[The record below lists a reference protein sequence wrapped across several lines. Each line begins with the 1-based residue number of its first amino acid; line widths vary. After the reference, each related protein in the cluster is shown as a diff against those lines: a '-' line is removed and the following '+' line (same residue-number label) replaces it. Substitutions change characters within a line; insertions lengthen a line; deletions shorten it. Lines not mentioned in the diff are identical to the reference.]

1 MWLAEAA
8 SGMERAPSGNRVRA
22 RTRAGYTLVEL
33 MMIVAIIGIST
44 LVFTPGFSRAMADRR
59 VSLAARELIR
69 VGRRARADTFG
80 YLRAHLLW
88 INPSARTVQLLR
100 GPTNSCTLVNWNEVA
115 GDCATTLS
123 GTNQQRCAENLFLAS
138 MSGSTRTISLFEETI
153 TSGSTTYSSVGRA
166 LCFQPSGVMMYG
178 SGTSLTA
185 AASATTLQRDNIS
198 GNGGVNGGFIFSL
211 LDGDS
216 APSSGDTSKRVH
228 RVLFPMGGSPRSMR

>member
-1 MWLAEAA
+1 M
-8 SGMERAPSGNRVRA
+8 RVRA
-22 RTRAGYTLVEL
+22 RAGYTLVEL

-44 LVFTPGFSRAMADRR
+44 MVFTPGFSRAMADRK

-80 YLRAHLLW
+80 YLRSHLLW

-100 GPTNSCTLVNWNEVA
+100 GPTNSCTLVNWSEVV
-115 GDCATTLS
+115 GDCGTGLANNQHRCVENLWMSDLS
-123 GTNQQRCAENLFLAS
+123 G
-138 MSGSTRTISLFEETI
+138 TRTISIFEETI
-153 TSGSTTYSSVGRA
+153 SGGSTTYSTTGRA

-178 SGTSLTA
+178 SGANLAT
-185 AASATTLQRDNIS
+185 ASAPTTLQRDNIS

-211 LDGDS
+211 LDGAN
-216 APSSGDTSKRVH
+216 APTSSDTSKRVH